1 MRVLL
6 TGTSFISQYG
16 GPARSVSGLAKSLTL
31 SGMTVGVWAPDGSA
45 EGADL
50 LDGLDLRILPG
61 SLEQALEVFGSA
73 DIIHDSGIWLR
84 HNHLIAR
91 VACRRKIPRVVSP
104 RGMLEPWALNY
115 RKWKKRMA
123 WFAYQRRDLQSA
135 DGLHATVAREA
146 EQFRDLGLRAPI
158 AIVPNG
164 VKMPEVAG
172 TRIPGSEKTAL
183 FLSRIH
189 PVKGLPILVEAWSR
203 LRPENWRMRVV
214 GPDEDNHLT
223 EVQYLVQQ
231 AGLEES
237 WDFGEAVGEVGK
249 WRALQ
254 EADLFILPSYSENFG
269 IVVAEALASG
279 TPVITTTGTTW
290 EGLQQH
296 NCGWRVEPESD
307 AIAEALGVASR
318 LSADKLSLMGARGK
332 EWIEKDFAWPSIAE
346 KMEEFYCEILERQ
359 RER

>member
-1 MRVLL
+1 M
-6 TGTSFISQYG
+6 
-16 GPARSVSGLAKSLTL
+16 SGLARSLTL

-50 LDGLDLRILPG
+50 LDGLDLRILTG

-91 VACRRKIPRVVSP
+91 EACRRKIPRVVSP

-135 DGLHATVAREA
+135 DVLHATAAREA

-164 VKMPEVAG
+164 VKVPEVSG
-172 TRIPGSEKTAL
+172 TRIPGPEKTAL

-214 GPDEDNHLT
+214 GRDEDNHLT
-223 EVQYLVQQ
+223 EVQHLVRQ

-237 WDFGEAVGEVGK
+237 WDFGEAVEGEEK
-249 WRALQ
+249 WRAMQ

-269 IVVAEALASG
+269 IVVAEALATG
-279 TPVITTTGTTW
+279 TPVITTTGTPW
-290 EGLQQH
+290 EGLRQH
-296 NCGWRVEPESD
+296 NCGWWVPANAEGLASALQDATSCPASGLVAMGERGRLLAERDYGWERVAKQMIDCYQWILGD
-307 AIAEALGVASR
+307 ASKPACVR
-318 LSADKLSLMGARGK
+318 
-332 EWIEKDFAWPSIAE
+332 
-346 KMEEFYCEILERQ
+346 
-359 RER
+359 